1 MEPEQTLEVP
11 KPMSIRKGS
20 LQEDCCHKSS
30 CLTDLLLKQDFLI
43 KRLAGGSH
51 LIISL
56 QYSSI
61 VFLVGRSVI
70 SSISVS
76 SLQPIV
82 KPIIEALM
90 DDGGP
95 IGIKNG
101 PQWEDMATCEL
112 GEEKLSLKEY

>member
-1 MEPEQTLEVP
+1 M
-11 KPMSIRKGS
+11 
-20 LQEDCCHKSS
+20 
-30 CLTDLLLKQDFLI
+30 
-43 KRLAGGSH
+43 KREGGGSH
-51 LIISL
+51 PIISL

-82 KPIIEALM
+82 KPITDVLM

-101 PQWEDMATCEL
+101 PQREDMATCEL
-112 GEEKLSLKEY
+112 GEEKISLKEYYTNQR